1 MICHGNKQLITKCKT
16 SKSLPT
22 YYGTDVISLI
32 KWMKEE
38 APTMAAVVKRI
49 EEVLNE
55 LNRLKCLQSYT
66 LDVDM
71 IFD

>member
-1 MICHGNKQLITKCKT
+1 
-16 SKSLPT
+16 
-22 YYGTDVISLI
+22 
-32 KWMKEE
+32 MKEE
-38 APTMAAVVKRI
+38 APTMAAVLKRI